1 MFKSILR
8 RKKITPEQ
16 ELQIK
21 QEMERAVFALQARME
36 RMLRQNGSITSDQLG
51 QMPAITA

>member
-36 RMLRQNGSITSDQLG
+36 RMLRQNGSITSDPLG